1 MFLASK
7 KKIEFLKP
15 LETNLDSSGTVP
27 NIKLLTREKDD
38 HDKKNFAKLMD
49 AIKASKNG
57 KTIGTFAKD
66 KFPGPFMELWREAL
80 KKAAFESL
88 DVSNIFGIIM
98 APKEES
104 EISIVKKAAGLS
116 SDIFS
121 KYLKVREARSFL
133 GFEVCWGSK
142 CAGVRSLLGF
152 EVCCLAGVRSLLG
165 FEVCCLAGVRSLLG
179 LEVC

>member
-1 MFLASK
+1 MMFLASK

-38 HDKKNFAKLMD
+38 HAKKNFAK
-49 AIKASKNG
+49 
-57 KTIGTFAKD
+57 
-66 KFPGPFMELWREAL
+66 ELWREAL

-121 KYLKVREARSFL
+121 KYLKVREARSLL

-142 CAGVRSLLGF
+142 FAGVRSLLPCWGSKF
-152 EVCCLAGVRSLLG
+152 AGVRGLLPCWG
-165 FEVCCLAGVRSLLG
+165 S
-179 LEVC
+179 